1 MTVVKAV
8 MKGEA
13 KIKFPLL
20 THPPPPLVDIS
31 VTLEPLCVFETR
43 KVCINTG
50 LGAMFNP
57 VITTSKPKLL
67 ISLFSRVQDK
77 TEVKV
82 HDYIEFIKLR
92 LRTEKKHSILVNF
105 VKNSE
110 KSVLTSIFFSQN

>member
-1 MTVVKAV
+1 

-20 THPPPPLVDIS
+20 THPPPPLADIS

-82 HDYIEFIKLR
+82 HDYIEFIKFR
-92 LRTEKKHSILVNF
+92 LRTEK
-105 VKNSE
+105 
-110 KSVLTSIFFSQN
+110 T